1 MKKVLYIDDDKAALK
16 TVAERVAANFPGIE
30 LITCQ
35 SAVQALTLIDKSLD
49 LVIIDLEM
57 PTLDGK
63 KLLVYASARGVDRK
77 KIVIISG
84 RDTEYLHELF
94 KMGECLCVINKND
107 QAQLDVLDM
116 VLASIEKKL

>member
-1 MKKVLYIDDDKAALK
+1 MKRVLYIDDDKAALK
-16 TVAERVAANFPGIE
+16 MVADRVRENFPGIE

-35 SAVQALTLIDKSLD
+35 SAVEALTLIDKSLD

-63 KLLVYASARGVDRK
+63 KLLTFAIARGVDRK

-84 RDTEYLHELF
+84 RDADYLHGIF
-94 KMGECLCVINKND
+94 KMGECLCVINKYD

-116 VLASIEKKL
+116 VLASVEKKL